1 MTRRARLLSFGS
13 GVAAIVLGAILG
25 PLLGGVTG
33 EAVAIS
39 LASLGGIAI
48 VSLVFYEIGLSE
60 DRDRARDEAA
70 RRRVPRPPRPA
81 APRLP
86 RRRRPG

>member
-1 MTRRARLLSFGS
+1 MTRRARLLAFGAA
-13 GVAAIVLGAILG
+13 VATIVLGAILG
-25 PLLGGVTG
+25 PVLGGVTG

-60 DRDRARDEAA
+60 DRDRARDAA
-70 RRRVPRPPRPA
+70 AGRRVALPSRGA
-81 APRLP
+81 VRLP
-86 RRRRPG
+86 RRRRRG